1 MAAPARFSQDFNG
14 LDEFATVRQLEYLEA
29 VRKAG
34 SYRQAAQ
41 LLGVN
46 KGTIRGCMEALK
58 RQAAIKGFSPAHD
71 MRKIAAPGFQV
82 KGTSTYYDKEGK
94 AAGQWVKTTRDH
106 QQTEQIVKAF
116 VEAMIEDVRGLHKA
130 TLGPKQV
137 DDDLMTVYPLGDPHF
152 GMYSWAKETGDDFDL
167 KKAEALTC
175 QAIDRLVLTSPK
187 SKKALLLNLGD
198 FFHADDS
205 SNQTPGHGHALD
217 IDTRFAMVMQ
227 VGVKSMVYCIKRL
240 LEHHENVEVWMMP
253 GNHDPHS
260 SYALALCL
268 SAYFDGEPRVTID
281 LSPGMYKYLEFGR
294 VLLGSHHGHGAKG
307 QELPA
312 IMACD
317 QSEAWGRTKH
327 RYWYCGHIH
336 HMSRDKEHPGCVVE
350 TFRTLAARDAWHA
363 GQGYRAGRDM
373 YAITHHKLHGEI
385 MRTRCD
391 IGMLQDA

>member
-1 MAAPARFSQDFNG
+1 MPVPLIASDLDG
-14 LDEFATVRQLEYLEA
+14 LDEFATVRELEYLEA
-29 VRKAG
+29 IRSTRSLRKAAEKMG
-34 SYRQAAQ
+34 LAKTTMANALS
-41 LLGVN
+41 
-46 KGTIRGCMEALK
+46 ALK
-58 RQAAIKGFSPAHD
+58 IRAASKGFSPAHD
-71 MRKIAAPGFQV
+71 MTHKAAPGFQV

-94 AAGQWVKTTRDH
+94 PAGQWVKTTRD
-106 QQTEQIVKAF
+106 QAQTEEIVRAF
-116 VEAMIEDVRGLHKA
+116 VASMVEDVRGLHKA
-130 TLGPKQV
+130 TVGPKQCEE
-137 DDDLMTVYPLGDPHF
+137 DLMTVYPLGDPHF
-152 GMYSWAKETGDDFDL
+152 GMYAWAQEAGDDFDL

-205 SNQTPGHGHALD
+205 SNATPGHGHALD
-217 IDTRFAMVMQ
+217 VDTRYAMVMQ

-240 LEHHENVEVWMMP
+240 LDHHENVEVWMMP

-268 SAYFDGEPRVTID
+268 SAYFDGEPRVKVD
-281 LSPGMYKYLEFGR
+281 LSPGLYKYIEFGR

-307 QELPA
+307 SDLPA

-317 QSEAWGRTKH
+317 QAESWGRTKH

-336 HMSRDKEHPGCVVE
+336 HMSRDKEHPGCMVE
-350 TFRTLAARDAWHA
+350 TFRTLAAKDAWHA
-363 GQGYRAGRDM
+363 GKGYRSGRDM
-373 YAITHHKLHGEI
+373 YAITHHRLHGEI

-391 IGMLQDA
+391 IGMLQD